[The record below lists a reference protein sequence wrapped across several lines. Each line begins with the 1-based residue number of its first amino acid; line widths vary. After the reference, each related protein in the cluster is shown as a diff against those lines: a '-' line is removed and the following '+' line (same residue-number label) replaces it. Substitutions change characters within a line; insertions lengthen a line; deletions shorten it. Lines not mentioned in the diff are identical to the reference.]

1 MSLPPDL
8 TVLLTCIRFQ
18 LGTTTASDV
27 NNLLTPDLN
36 WDRLIQ
42 TAIAQGV
49 MPLLYESLKAIA
61 KLEDTNNAP
70 PLVPHS
76 AMMQLQHLH
85 RMNGLNNLSQ
95 TKELI
100 EILDRLDKAN
110 IEAIAFKGPVLAAS
124 AYGNIALRQFNDL
137 DIFVRGRDFW
147 RAKAVLMSHG
157 YRSPYS
163 KSADEME
170 AFDRYLQISLAHSN
184 AEATMFGRQFQP
196 SLLHSNPER
205 SIDLH
210 WGIPPRILWKSD
222 GFDRL
227 WENLARVDLM
237 GRSIHTFSIEATLV
251 IQCLNVA
258 KEPWKRSFKQVCDA
272 AQIIHRHSTE
282 IDWHSALKLA
292 SELRCQRLFLLGLSQ
307 THRLLHIQLPLEIQF
322 QFDRDPHMS
331 EWRFEEDRCFSLFQ
345 PMWWWEYTARLH
357 TLDRWWD
364 GIFTTLHFLPIGLK
378 WLLSLLKHSIVP
390 NQKDR
395 EFYALPNELFL
406 LYYLIRPIRLLMKFS
421 SVGRSVTIE
430 QQL

>member
-8 TVLLTCIRFQ
+8 TVLLACIRFQ
-18 LGTTTASDV
+18 LGTITASEV
-27 NNLLTPDLN
+27 TNLLTPVLN
-36 WDRLIQ
+36 WDCLVQ

-49 MPLLYESLKAIA
+49 MPLLYESLKAIGTI
-61 KLEDTNNAP
+61 EGTDNAP
-70 PLVPHS
+70 PLVQHS
-76 AMMQLQHLH
+76 VMMQLQHLH

-95 TKELI
+95 TKELLK
-100 EILDRLDKAN
+100 ILDGLDKAN
-110 IEAIAFKGPVLAAS
+110 IEAIAFKGSVLAAF

-137 DIFVRGRDFW
+137 DIFVRQRDFW
-147 RAKAVLMSHG
+147 QAKAVLMSHG
-157 YRSPYS
+157 YLSPYLD
-163 KSADEME
+163 SADEME
-170 AFDRYLQISLAHSN
+170 GFDRYLQISLSNRN

-222 GFDRL
+222 GFDLL

-237 GRSIHTFSIEATLV
+237 GRSIQTFSLEATLV

-282 IDWHSALKLA
+282 IDWHSALEIA
-292 SELRCQRLFLLGLSQ
+292 SALRCQRLFLLGLYQ
-307 THRLLHIQLPLEIQF
+307 THRLLHIQLPLEIQT
-322 QFDRDPHMS
+322 QFDCDPHMS
-331 EWRFEEDRCFSLFQ
+331 EWQFAEDRCFSMFQ
-345 PMWWWEYTARLH
+345 PMWWWEYNARFH

-364 GIFTTLHFLPIGLK
+364 GLFITLHFLPIGLK
-378 WLLSLLKHSIVP
+378 WLLSLLKHLIVP
-390 NQKDR
+390 NDRDR
-395 EFYALPNELFL
+395 EFYPLPKALFF
-406 LYYLIRPIRLLMKFS
+406 LYYLIRPIRLLLKFS
-421 SVGRSVTIE
+421 PVDKSVTIE